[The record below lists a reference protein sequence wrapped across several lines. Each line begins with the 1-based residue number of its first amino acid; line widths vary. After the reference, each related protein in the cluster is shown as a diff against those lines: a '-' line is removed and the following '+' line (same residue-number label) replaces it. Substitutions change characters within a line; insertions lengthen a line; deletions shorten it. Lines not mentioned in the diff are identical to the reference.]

1 MNLKEIEFLD
11 LNGLSEYEKNSLLS
25 ALSPVSRASSWE
37 RNSQE
42 SPEGA
47 LISIVYFAHYFTKAI
62 ILSLDVLPNAA
73 EEKPR
78 QVVQDVNPCP
88 GFPMNGGV
96 QGMYPTNICLP
107 QYRPINYPVAMLS
120 GTHLISPSPNYY
132 IGNMSGGMGV
142 NPAASYG
149 QNQLPY
155 GHQPYNFMKKKNV
168 RGGKQFVRK
177 ELPNRSPIEGYPNM
191 VYPPGLVATCFP
203 GSMVQAAT
211 GVPIVMHQTMPSY
224 MSSGNIHVPPIPV
237 TNQDLIYPVS
247 NVPVCAPPV
256 VQPDHQTPII
266 EHEIVE
272 HPVDPKAKSEIK
284 FGAEPGF
291 TPELRQDTR
300 PEPRQEVRP
309 EVRPES
315 KPEAR
320 PESKPEVKQEAKP
333 EIKSDVKSEA
343 KIDTKPEGTLSSIPI
358 DVVTPVDLTE
368 KEMPLAAV
376 ESAETPSKSWASLF
390 KKEAEAGQAIEK
402 PTARVEPYTSL
413 VDVKTQS
420 PAKAPEVIPKIDVAT
435 QRLAKHLTSYEPPF
449 TPLALLPRG
458 LINKSNWCYINAT
471 LQALAACPL
480 FVHLMKSLVPLVGA
494 HNKEDSATP
503 IISSM

>member
-149 QNQLPY
+149 QNQLP
-155 GHQPYNFMKKKNV
+155 
-168 RGGKQFVRK
+168 R
-177 ELPNRSPIEGYPNM
+177 E
-191 VYPPGLVATCFP
+191 
-203 GSMVQAAT
+203 
-211 GVPIVMHQTMPSY
+211 QT
-224 MSSGNIHVPPIPV
+224 N
-237 TNQDLIYPVS
+237 
-247 NVPVCAPPV
+247 C
-256 VQPDHQTPII
+256 
-266 EHEIVE
+266 
-272 HPVDPKAKSEIK
+272 
-284 FGAEPGF
+284 
-291 TPELRQDTR
+291 
-300 PEPRQEVRP
+300 
-309 EVRPES
+309 
-315 KPEAR
+315 
-320 PESKPEVKQEAKP
+320 
-333 EIKSDVKSEA
+333 SDQ
-343 KIDTKPEGTLSSIPI
+343 
-358 DVVTPVDLTE
+358 
-368 KEMPLAAV
+368 M
-376 ESAETPSKSWASLF
+376 
-390 KKEAEAGQAIEK
+390 
-402 PTARVEPYTSL
+402 
-413 VDVKTQS
+413 
-420 PAKAPEVIPKIDVAT
+420 
-435 QRLAKHLTSYEPPF
+435 
-449 TPLALLPRG
+449 
-458 LINKSNWCYINAT
+458 
-471 LQALAACPL
+471 
-480 FVHLMKSLVPLVGA
+480 
-494 HNKEDSATP
+494 
-503 IISSM
+503 